1 MEMPFLVSSVYL
13 NNIQYING
21 KAFLTISLN
30 GVNNV
35 FIAYPE
41 DGEIS
46 VMRSSDELSK
56 LLMHLSQLLMHLSQ
70 YESSIYKKIFT
81 LVWDYVKGKDV
92 ILPAKLL

>member
-21 KAFLTISLN
+21 KAFLTISIN
-30 GVNNV
+30 GVSNV

-41 DGEIS
+41 GGEIS

-56 LLMHLSQLLMHLSQ
+56 LLMRLSQ

-92 ILPAKLL
+92 VLPAKLL

>member
-21 KAFLTISLN
+21 KAFLTISIN

-56 LLMHLSQLLMHLSQ
+56 LLMYLSQ
-70 YESSIYKKIFT
+70 YESSIYKKLFT
-81 LVWDYVKGKDV
+81 LVWDFVKGKDV
-92 ILPAKLL
+92 MLPAKLL